1 MLSTGCCDWLFCLFF
16 TSCLGWLTGYHWKE
30 SYWSVCLSYT
40 YYHVH
45 LLSGPDQSLLEEYE
59 QRVQERQGELEAL
72 RKQREDLLNL
82 EAMLQ
87 DLLITQ
93 VRLIMFQFWVLIFWF
108 WVQRI
113 MTCFLFSKQEQ
124 EKESSSKA
132 AQQPPSDKREKIM
145 AELERQQQLKE
156 ELIKKSHRLQQL
168 KGVSVCV
175 WEVVVSLCERL
186 LWVCVRGC
194 CESVWEVAVSLCERL
209 LWVCVWEESVC
220 ASVYH

>member
-145 AELERQQQLKE
+145 AELERQQQLKRP
-156 ELIKKSHRLQQL
+156 LSCSPSLRSRPVATGGVWTACTSQPRQLVKKRQNSQSQQP
-168 KGVSVCV
+168 VDNIIV
-175 WEVVVSLCERL
+175 
-186 LWVCVRGC
+186 
-194 CESVWEVAVSLCERL
+194 
-209 LWVCVWEESVC
+209 
-220 ASVYH
+220 